1 MNLKIFALALCIILN
16 SGTAAENITG
26 WNNPEKTMV
35 AVIDSK
41 INAEHEYLQ
50 DRCLEG
56 ESFILNK
63 SNETGHGTSVA
74 GAVLMYSDIVA
85 RSFSN
90 WKGNVEILPVEINAL
105 DQQEDYGYLMGEAI
119 QYAVDMGAEVIN
131 MSFSSASPNL
141 YIYEKIRYG
150 LEKGVIF
157 ISAAGNMGLEIYSFP
172 AAYEGVISVGSC
184 NLNEEGDWER
194 SSFSNFND
202 DVDFVLPGEKM
213 LLPAEAS
220 SYLKRTGTS
229 YSAGAMSGIIGEL
242 INRYS
247 SIEPQY
253 IIYALYDTSVGL
265 KNDLGCGYGVP
276 DINKTILYLD
286 ELINTGISPLS
297 QRNIESMENK
307 LLAATENLPFS
318 AGRSH
323 IAYVEENNVYIK
335 GSKNAYRGDVSRWSN
350 ITKAYA
356 GYDNTAA
363 VDSNGLPKAVG
374 YNVFN
379 KNMFRGWTD
388 VKALTLSYNFTAAL
402 TNKGTILVTDYLK
415 NSGTESWS
423 GIKQISSGAHHIAA
437 VDENGNVHTAG
448 FNIYG
453 QMDAQD
459 WKDIVYISS
468 CTKNTF
474 GIDKYGKVFATGDN
488 LYSQCDLDDW
498 SEMVS
503 VDAGDGFVVGLRSDG
518 TVLTKGRNIYGVCE
532 TENIKDITFID
543 AADTYFIAVDIQNNF
558 IIKGKMRNQKS

>member
-1 MNLKIFALALCIILN
+1 MNLKILALALCIFLN
-16 SGTAAENITG
+16 SGTGALSITG
-26 WNNPEKTMV
+26 WENPEKTIV

-41 INAEHEYLQ
+41 INTEHEYLQ

-56 ESFILNK
+56 ESFILDK

-74 GAVLMYSDIVA
+74 GAVLKYSDIVA
-85 RSFSN
+85 KSFFN
-90 WKGNVEILPVEINAL
+90 RKGNVEILPVEINAL

-119 QYAVDMGAEVIN
+119 QYSVDMGAEVIN

-157 ISAAGNMGLEIYSFP
+157 VSAAGNAGLEIYSFP
-172 AAYEGVISVGSC
+172 AAYEEVISVGSC
-184 NLNEEGDWER
+184 SLNEEGNWER

-213 LLPAEAS
+213 LLPAEDS
-220 SYLKRTGTS
+220 SYSEKTGTS

-242 INRYS
+242 INRYE
-247 SIEPQY
+247 SIDPQY

-265 KNDLGCGYGVP
+265 KNDPGCSYGLP
-276 DINKTILYLD
+276 DINKAILYLN
-286 ELINTGISPLS
+286 ELISTGISPMS
-297 QRNIESMENK
+297 RISMKSTENMENK
-307 LLAATENLPFS
+307 LLIATENPVFS

-323 IAYVEENNVYIK
+323 IAYLDENKVYIE
-335 GSKNAYRGDVSRWSN
+335 GSKNAYRGNVSKWSN
-350 ITKAYA
+350 ITKVYA

-379 KNMFRGWTD
+379 KNIFRGWTD

-402 TNKGTILVTDYLK
+402 TNKGTIFVTDYLK
-415 NSGTESWS
+415 NSGTESFS
-423 GIKQISSGAHHIAA
+423 GIKQISSGAHHITA

-453 QMDAQD
+453 QMDTQD

-468 CTKNTF
+468 CTKNTY
-474 GIDKYGKVFATGDN
+474 GIDKYGKVFAAGDN

-498 SEMVS
+498 SEIVS
-503 VDAGDGFVVGLRSDG
+503 VAAGDGFVIGLRSDG
-518 TVLTKGRNIYGVCE
+518 TVLAKGRNIYGVCE
-532 TENIKDITFID
+532 TDNLKDIIFID
-543 AADTYFIAVDIQNNF
+543 AADTYFIAVDNGNNS
-558 IIKGKMRNQKS
+558 IIKGKIK